1 MDFADLYNSLAF
13 FEDDPCNQSKM
24 YKKRADFYEELLK
37 LLSRTYYLAIC
48 RECLFHCGTTYCSM
62 LSIKLDAIAD
72 LGFDQSPTPHQ
83 CHKVNSLC
91 EKAIAHFKDFIES
104 YKKKDSDEFQD
115 KIDNEEMHTILYC
128 YFHLGRLFY
137 KIITSDKKKQ
147 LFNLNN
153 SLKFYKLFIELCDK
167 YSEAAVHLRTEISVC
182 KEMANLLPKKIEK
195 TLLEAQ
201 GEGCI

>member
-1 MDFADLYNSLAF
+1 MDFADLYNCLAF
-13 FEDDPCNQSKM
+13 FDEDPSNQSKM

-37 LLSRTYYLAIC
+37 LLSKTYYLAIC

-72 LGFDQSPTPHQ
+72 LGYDQSPSTHQ
-83 CHKVNSLC
+83 INKINSLC
-91 EKAIAHFKDFIES
+91 EKAIVHFQDFIDS
-104 YKKKDSDEFQD
+104 YKKKDSDEFNSG
-115 KIDNEEMHTILYC
+115 IDPEEMHTVLYC
-128 YFHLGRLFY
+128 FFHLGRLFY

-153 SLKFYKLFIELCDK
+153 SLKFYKLFIDLCEK
-167 YSEAAVHLRTEISVC
+167 HSEAAAHLKTEISVC
-182 KEMANLLPKKIEK
+182 KEMASLLPKKIEK

-201 GEGCI
+201 EEGGI